1 MTLNIPGLCLLASCG
16 DYLQVIE
23 EEGVIAAAAHRAAT
37 RTTTGPTL
45 AFNLVVIAASVVT
58 YLILRRTTSKLWL
71 RAIVMAT
78 GVFLFELFTSPMWHN
93 EHLGAWA
100 YLYCDVSWILTLGW
114 TTLLL
119 AVVSLVDHWRPQWS
133 ALKRFVTYLA
143 ILLPAVTIAEMSVV
157 ALGIRS
163 NAPEVLKSVSGIF
176 IAGVPLEILY
186 YIPVFTSLVLSFYKY
201 WCLVIDNA
209 LLVPIKKRHWL
220 RAILLA
226 FIAVGLFELMVE
238 PLVVNARFPAWS
250 YVYRDISVIYTGWR
264 VLLIAIVAVVLNRF
278 LIDRSIPLRFAA
290 AVVLIS
296 ALALPF
302 EAWFIEN
309 GYRVY
314 GSSAVASYTGFT
326 LPLTNV
332 PVEIAFA
339 IPCYMALIIAFIR
352 YWEIVFDNQ
361 L

>member
-1 MTLNIPGLCLLASCG
+1 MTVSFSDLSLLATCG
-16 DYLQVIE
+16 DYLEVIE
-23 EEGVIAAAAHRAAT
+23 EQGVLAAAVHRAAA
-37 RTTTGPTL
+37 RTTTGPIL
-45 AFNLVVIAASVVT
+45 AFELVVIAAAVLT
-58 YLILRRTTSKLWL
+58 YLILRRSLSKLWL
-71 RAIVMAT
+71 RAIVMAS
-78 GVFLFELFTSPMWHN
+78 GVFLFELFTSPMWNN

-100 YLYCDVSWILTLGW
+100 YVYCDVSWILTLGW

-133 ALKRFVTYLA
+133 ALKRFATYLA
-143 ILLPAVTIAEMSVV
+143 ILLPVVTIAEMSVV

-163 NAPEVLKSVSGIF
+163 YSPEVLQAVSGLF

-186 YIPVFTSLVLSFYKY
+186 YIPVFTSLVIAFYKY
-201 WCLVIDNA
+201 WNLVIDQA
-209 LLVPIKKRHWL
+209 LLVPVKKRHWL

-238 PLVVNARFPAWS
+238 PLVVNDRFPAWS
-250 YVYRDISVIYTGWR
+250 YVYRDISIIYTGWR
-264 VLLIAIVAVVLNRF
+264 VLLIAIAAVVLDRF
-278 LIDRSIPLRFAA
+278 LIGRPIPLRFAA
-290 AVVLIS
+290 AVLLIS

-309 GYRVY
+309 GFRVY
-314 GSSAVASYTGFT
+314 GSSAAANYTGFT
-326 LPLTNV
+326 VPLTDV

-339 IPCYMALIIAFIR
+339 IPCYMSLIIGFIR
-352 YWEIVFDNQ
+352 YWEIVFDNR